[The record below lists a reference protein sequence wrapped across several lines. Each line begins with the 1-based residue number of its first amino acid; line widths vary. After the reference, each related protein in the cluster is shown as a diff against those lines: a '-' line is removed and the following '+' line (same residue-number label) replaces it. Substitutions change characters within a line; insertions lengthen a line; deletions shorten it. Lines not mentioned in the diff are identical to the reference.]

1 MIVISLSK
9 EAAVNKLLKGEH
21 SFQICTKDMI
31 QISVT
36 QSQNTAFRLF
46 FIYDFLNSDLNV
58 VSCKFTQLIKALLN
72 HNMRWYLFT
81 YFKVTDILTC
91 FEIRMS
97 SSGVIN
103 QSVHWQTCSTFFNM
117 IVCKIKGKVVP
128 VLNKLSTKLCRYR
141 GEQMYRSTFSW
152 PQH

>member
-72 HNMRWYLFT
+72 HNMR
-81 YFKVTDILTC
+81 
-91 FEIRMS
+91 
-97 SSGVIN
+97 
-103 QSVHWQTCSTFFNM
+103 
-117 IVCKIKGKVVP
+117 
-128 VLNKLSTKLCRYR
+128 
-141 GEQMYRSTFSW
+141 
-152 PQH
+152 